1 MGSSVCLGAFNQQKW
16 DVLRKFGRIFFNLE
30 MVSVLYMDIVP
41 GWLSKRQERL
51 RAQAEQRV
59 REQGS
64 SGKETERL
72 RSGKKITKGF
82 ATNHKLTNP
91 RILAEV
97 CVFFFIFKVIQG
109 FVSRE
114 MCQYLLW
121 KQELICKFIR
131 S

>member
-1 MGSSVCLGAFNQQKW
+1 MEGFL
-16 DVLRKFGRIFFNLE
+16 FNLE

-64 SGKETERL
+64 SGKETERFGCIPG
-72 RSGKKITKGF
+72 SGRRKHIQK
-82 ATNHKLTNP
+82 ALPPSSNP
-91 RILAEV
+91 RFV
-97 CVFFFIFKVIQG
+97 CRGICIFFIFKIIQG

-114 MCQYLLW
+114 MCQFNIFFCCPRMF
-121 KQELICKFIR
+121 ER
-131 S
+131 SVPWLGS